1 MTLQQ
6 LDVVFGK
13 HYSEFIW
20 MGKADH
26 LGANLGSAQID
37 HAFELSVLERLE
49 TANRMIPLGIEIE
62 DAAWEMM
69 KSKEYQ
75 NAKCDYGS
83 PDDTD
88 FFSVAIP
95 KLSKSYRLESSGI
108 LDGELRIRRYWLRSL
123 ADEYLLTDP
132 GTSYRH
138 YLTSRYML

>member
-1 MTLQQ
+1 
-6 LDVVFGK
+6 
-13 HYSEFIW
+13 
-20 MGKADH
+20 MGVADQP
-26 LGANLGSAQID
+26 GANLGSAQID

-49 TANRMIPLGIEIE
+49 LANRAIPLGIEIE

-108 LDGELRIRRYWLRSL
+108 LDGELRIRRYWLRSP
-123 ADEYLLTDP
+123 EY
-132 GTSYRH
+132 
-138 YLTSRYML
+138 

>member
-1 MTLQQ
+1 
-6 LDVVFGK
+6 
-13 HYSEFIW
+13 

-49 TANRMIPLGIEIE
+49 TANRVIPLGIEIE

-108 LDGELRIRRYWLRSL
+108 LDGELRIRRY
-123 ADEYLLTDP
+123 
-132 GTSYRH
+132 
-138 YLTSRYML
+138 